1 MTIVIF
7 AVALKRRIKGILKMQ
22 LMYSELS
29 ASNVSHKQIDKGFSY
44 FVMQNLL
51 EILRSSPKAIIQPC
65 YYLVGKIY
73 QTNKC
78 LV

>member
-1 MTIVIF
+1 
-7 AVALKRRIKGILKMQ
+7 
-22 LMYSELS
+22 MYSELS
-29 ASNVSHKQIDKGFSY
+29 ASNVSHKQIDKSFSY